1 MASSLRRAYAHL
13 GNRARLAHWRHSP
26 PVTEQNSSLKPAS
39 ATHYTLDPS
48 RRSAGD
54 CLTKEG
60 DHLCRNDGEK
70 NDHFRECAKPIY
82 QPHMG
87 QL

>member
-1 MASSLRRAYAHL
+1 MAGSLRRIFAHL
-13 GNRARLAHWRHSP
+13 GHGSRLAHWRHFP
-26 PVTEQNSSLKPAS
+26 AVTQHNSSLKPTC

-54 CLTKEG
+54 CLTKQG
-60 DHLCRNDGEK
+60 DHLCCMMGQK
-70 NDHFRECAKPIY
+70 NDHFRECNNPIY